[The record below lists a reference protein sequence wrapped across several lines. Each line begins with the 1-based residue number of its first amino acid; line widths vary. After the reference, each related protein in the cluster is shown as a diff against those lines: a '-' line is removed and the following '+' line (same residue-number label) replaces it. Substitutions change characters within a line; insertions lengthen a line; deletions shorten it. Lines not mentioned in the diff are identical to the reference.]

1 MPPFPNVEGFVL
13 VGGKSSRMGRDK
25 ALLEIVGRPLAAR
38 MADLLAPIVSR
49 VTLVGNPL
57 RYVQFGLPV
66 VADGWPG
73 EGPLGGMVTALDAA
87 RGSWCLIVACDL
99 PFLTAD
105 WLRFLCERAMSL
117 REENDVDAI
126 VPESTRGLEPLCA
139 VYRKAGAKPLRAAFE
154 RGVRK
159 VTDALAELKLQRIT
173 ETEWRAF
180 SPDGSLFRNINT
192 PEDYDAICRRS
203 SPE

>member
-1 MPPFPNVEGFVL
+1 MARFPHVEGFVL

-25 ALLEIVGRPLAAR
+25 ALLEIAGRPLAAR
-38 MADLLAPIVSR
+38 MADLLAPIVAR
-49 VTLVGNPL
+49 VTLVGNPQH
-57 RYVQFGLPV
+57 YAQFGLPV

-87 RGSWCLIVACDL
+87 RAPWCVIVACDL

-105 WLRFLCERAMSL
+105 WLRFLCERATGL
-117 REENDVDAI
+117 GEESDVDAI

-139 VYRKAGAKPLRAAFE
+139 VYRKACGKTLREAFE
-154 RGVRK
+154 RGTRK
-159 VTDALAELKLQRIT
+159 VTDALAELQLERIA
-173 ETEWRAF
+173 EMEWRAF
-180 SPDGSLFRNINT
+180 SPDGLLFRNVNM
-192 PEDYDAICRRS
+192 PEDYDAIRRRS

>member
-1 MPPFPNVEGFVL
+1 MPPFPNLEGFVL

-25 ALLEIVGRPLAAR
+25 ALLEVAGRPLVAR

-49 VTLVGNPL
+49 VTLVGNPQH
-57 RYVQFGLPV
+57 YAQFGLPV
-66 VADGWPG
+66 AADSWPG

-87 RGSWCLIVACDL
+87 RAPWCVIVACDL

-105 WLRFLCERAMSL
+105 WLRFLCERATGL
-117 REENDVDAI
+117 GEESDVDAI

-139 VYRKAGAKPLRAAFE
+139 VYRKACAKPLRAAFE
-154 RGVRK
+154 RGIRK
-159 VTDALAELKLQRIT
+159 VTDALAELKLERIA

-192 PEDYDAICRRS
+192 PEDYDAIRSRS